1 MKVILAQGFY
11 FSGTIR
17 ELLKEL
23 HTMSKKYKTLH
34 ELLSK
39 NTHQ

>member
-1 MKVILAQGFY
+1 MKLIANQGFY
-11 FSGTIR
+11 FSGKIR
-17 ELLKEL
+17 DLLKEL

-39 NTHQ
+39 NRQ